1 MRGLACLALCG
12 LLAMSAVA
20 HDVDDDFDDE
30 AEVEEEAAE
39 GMDTVTVEKVTT
51 KTILLQLTKLSG
63 RFTNNLQKPENK
75 FHIPI
80 KRYQW
85 PKVVVLR

>member
-51 KTILLQLTKLSG
+51 KTILLQLTKLSCQ
-63 RFTNNLQKPENK
+63 FTIDMKKKQKTN
-75 FHIPI
+75 FIS
-80 KRYQW
+80 
-85 PKVVVLR
+85 

>member
-1 MRGLACLALCG
+1 MRGLACLALCS

-51 KTILLQLTKLSG
+51 KTNLLQLTRLSCQ
-63 RFTNNLQKPENK
+63 FTINMQKP
-75 FHIPI
+75 
-80 KRYQW
+80 
-85 PKVVVLR
+85 